1 MQSHSIE
8 HISPNVKG
16 TLRRVCLAAMHMFV
30 FAAVGYSAFLLRFE
44 FSIPSWQFEHLAYAI
59 LIWVLIKSTI
69 FQLFG
74 VDRVTWRY
82 ISLPDARTLLA
93 ANVLA
98 SVVSALA
105 IRMLSPRGFPRSIY
119 FIDLALCL
127 LFTSGIRVIVRMLAE
142 AFSSHGKSE
151 QRRALIYGAGAA
163 GVMLLRE
170 TRLNP
175 AVGYKVCGFI
185 DDNSVKAG
193 LSALGAPV
201 LGSGSD
207 LKKIAAK
214 FRIEHVLIAIPS
226 ATGAQMTAIL
236 NHCAD
241 AELTFG
247 TVPGLS
253 ENMQKNGELAPIRDV
268 AVEDLLGRS
277 QVMLED
283 AHVRAKLGDKV
294 ILVTG
299 AAGSIGS
306 ELCRQ
311 IARFGPKMIIGFD
324 ASETGLFFIERELQ
338 NSFPGVAFR
347 PEIGT
352 ILDVRRLSEVFEA
365 HNISTVFHAAAYKH
379 VPLMEAHIFEAVKNN
394 VQGTYNVAT
403 VAERFE
409 AENFVMISSDK
420 AVRPTSIMGLT
431 KHVAELLV
439 SSLQNGHTKFV
450 SVRFGNVLGSNGSVV
465 EIFKKQIAA
474 GGPVTVTNR
483 EMRRY
488 FMTIPEAAQ
497 LVLQASTMGHG
508 GEVFVLDMGQPMKI
522 VDLARNMIL
531 LSGRR
536 PEDIR
541 IEFTGTRPGEKLY
554 EELSTLEEE
563 TLATYHEKIRIFAGD
578 RVRIPDPAA
587 WMEQLHSMCRAR
599 DMRLVLALKELVS
612 DYNPSSQVLQ
622 RLMEQPKAMA
632 AAAGA
637 GRVRLSA

>member
-1 MQSHSIE
+1 MSSHTD
-8 HISPNVKG
+8 HHAPNIRG
-16 TLRRVCLAAMHMFV
+16 TLRRVCLAAVHMFV

-44 FSIPSWQFEHLAYAI
+44 FSIPSWQFEHLVYAL
-59 LIWVLIKSTI
+59 LIWVLIKSTV

-93 ANVLA
+93 ANIAA
-98 SVVSALA
+98 SMLSALA
-105 IRMLSPRGFPRSIY
+105 IRAIAPRGFPRSIY
-119 FIDLALCL
+119 LIDLALCL
-127 LFTSGIRVIVRMLAE
+127 LFTSGIRVLVRMLAE
-142 AFSSHGKSE
+142 ATSTFRKPE

-185 DDNSVKAG
+185 DDDPAKAG
-193 LSALGAPV
+193 MSTLGAPV
-201 LGSGSD
+201 LGCGEN
-207 LKKIAAK
+207 LKRIAEK
-214 FRIEHVLIAIPS
+214 SRIQHVLIAIPS

-236 NHCAD
+236 NHCAA

-253 ENMQKNGELAPIRDV
+253 EVMQKNGELPPIRDV

-283 AHVRAKLGDKV
+283 ANVRAKLGGKV

-324 ASETGLFFIERELQ
+324 ASETGLFFIDREIR
-338 NSFPGVAFR
+338 NSFPNVTFQ

-352 ILDVRRLSEVFEA
+352 ILDPRRLSEVFEA
-365 HNISTVFHAAAYKH
+365 YDISTVFHAAAYKH
-379 VPLMEAHIFEAVKNN
+379 VPLMEAHIFEAVENN

-403 VAERFE
+403 IAERFE

-536 PEDIR
+536 PEDIH
-541 IEFTGTRPGEKLY
+541 IEFTGTRPGEKLF

-563 TLATYHEKIRIFAGD
+563 TLATYHEKIRIFPGD

-587 WMEQLHSMCRAR
+587 WMALVHSMCRAR
-599 DMRLVLALKELVS
+599 DIRLVLSLKELVS

-637 GRVRLSA
+637 SRVRLSA